1 MVDGIWAKR
10 EYLNPSGAIKV
21 RIAKYMSNGMSG
33 ERLAI

>member
-10 EYLNPSGAIKV
+10 EYHNPSRAIKV
-21 RIAKYMSNGMSG
+21 RIAKYMPNGMSG